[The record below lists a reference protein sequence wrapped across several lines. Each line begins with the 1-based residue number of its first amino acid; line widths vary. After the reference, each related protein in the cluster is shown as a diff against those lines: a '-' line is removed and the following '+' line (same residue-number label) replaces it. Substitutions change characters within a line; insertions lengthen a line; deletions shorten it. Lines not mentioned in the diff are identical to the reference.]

1 MRMILCCFNI
11 NTMKAVLPL
20 LIKTHRAATSL
31 QGLSNKK
38 LQQLLQALGD
48 ELVAST
54 KALLKAN
61 AQDLAKQAADNP
73 AMTGCS

>member
-1 MRMILCCFNI
+1 
-11 NTMKAVLPL
+11 MKAVLPL